1 MFISGGVGVGK
12 SYFIRLIIDWLNC
25 CCLIVCGKF
34 LVMVCVLIGIV
45 VINILGIIIYSVL
58 YLLV

>member
-12 SYFIRLIIDWLNC
+12 SYFIRLIIDWLNS
-25 CCLIVCGKF
+25 CCLSVCGIV

-45 VINILGIIIYSVL
+45 VRNILGIIIYSVL